1 MRELLVLPSQL
12 LVLLVLRLQPL
23 HQRDALRAQ
32 LLRSLLFLA
41 PPPVGRLALNLE
53 LSRHLLRAQLLHVHF
68 VELLLQLEPL
78 HQWKRHGTAL
88 VRLLCVQQE
97 FVRAA
102 RHAITPATA
111 RALICTPSDLFSL
124 LRNHSQEG
132 EHSTTT
138 VPISATCTRS
148 TPLSTLPLHAT
159 RRSSLRQ
166 PTS

>member
-23 HQRDALRAQ
+23 HQRGALRAQ

-111 RALICTPSDLFSL
+111 RSNLHSLSDCSPSCGTSRRTRYLATNGVLFISL
-124 LRNHSQEG
+124 FRMSFINS
-132 EHSTTT
+132 
-138 VPISATCTRS
+138 RR
-148 TPLSTLPLHAT
+148 PLTQGN
-159 RRSSLRQ
+159 SSELLS
-166 PTS
+166 PD